1 MDEGVEVVEGASER
15 RQYWTTEEK
24 RRIVEQTLSSSLS
37 VASLAR
43 QHGMNAKSKR

>member
-15 RQYWTTEEK
+15 RQHWTTEGK